1 MKFEQRATIPAPID
15 DVWAFLMDVQRVAV
29 CAPGVESVEPVENDK
44 YRGTLRIAMGPVR
57 FSLAGDVSI
66 VEQDEANKTAIM
78 LAEAADKRA
87 GGAVKATMRMSLNP
101 AVGTPSP
108 TTELRIETDAQL
120 MGKSFE
126 FGQPIIRKKAD
137 QLMTDF
143 AKNIA
148 KALTSEHA

>member
-1 MKFEQRATIPAPID
+1 MKFEQRATIQAPVD
-15 DVWAFLMDVQRVAV
+15 EVWAFLMDVPRVAM
-29 CAPGVESVEPVENDK
+29 CTPGVDTVEPSGDGK
-44 YRGTLRIAMGPVR
+44 YRGTIKIAMGPVR

-66 VEQDEANKTAIM
+66 TERDEAARTATM

-87 GGAVKATMRMSLNP
+87 GGAVKATMHMTL
-101 AVGTPSP
+101 
-108 TTELRIETDAQL
+108 TELPGADPSTELKIDTDALL

-137 QLMTDF
+137 QLMTDL

-148 KALTSEHA
+148 KALNEQGA